1 MANKNPS
8 PATRFQPGQDS
19 RGKQK
24 GARDRLS
31 TKFLTAL
38 ADDFE
43 QNGVK
48 ALREVRTKDPA
59 TYMRVCAS
67 IVPKELEIARQS
79 VEDLSEDQLAAYIA
93 VLDKL
98 VQEQAVEGLRE
109 RAHDEAP
116 LPIGTKRTLQ

>member
-1 MANKNPS
+1 MAKGNPNPS
-8 PATRFQPGQDS
+8 PATRFSAENPG
-19 RGKQK
+19 RAKQK

-43 QNGVK
+43 TNGAAV
-48 ALREVRTKDPA
+48 LEEVRKKDPA

-67 IVPKELEIARQS
+67 ILPKEMEITSRPLDGLS
-79 VEDLSEDQLAAYIA
+79 DEDLAAAIEHLKA
-93 VLDKL
+93 VA
-98 VQEQAVEGLRE
+98 VQGLRT

-116 LPIGTKRTLQ
+116 LPGGTKRTLQ

>member
-8 PATRFQPGQDS
+8 PATRFQPGHDS

-43 QNGVK
+43 QNGAK
-48 ALREVRTKDPA
+48 ALEEVRTKDPA

-67 IVPKELEIARQS
+67 ILPKELEITTRPL
-79 VEDLSEDQLAAYIA
+79 DGLNDDQLVELIETLKA
-93 VLDKL
+93 V
-98 VQEQAVEGLRE
+98 AVDGLRA

-116 LPIGTKRTLQ
+116 KPTGTGGAKPH